1 MDASFLDYLTPEMRV
16 QVAVAPVVIAL
27 LLRFLLGRTQFTR
40 WSIAIGTMWFA
51 VNVLLTPYSAGIRQ
65 DLMEVS
71 SRFR

>member
-1 MDASFLDYLTPEMRV
+1 MDGSFLDYLTPEMRV
-16 QVAVAPVVIAL
+16 QVAVAPVVIAM

-51 VNVLLTPYSAGIRQ
+51 VNVLLTPYTAGIRQ